1 MTWLVLAALA
11 GILALNSGCK
21 GGKEN
26 GPSEPT
32 EVRVTGVSVSP
43 ANSRIKVGETV
54 SLTATVNPSTASD
67 KRVTWKSGNEAVA
80 TVSQSGVVTG
90 VSAGLVA
97 ITATSMEGGKVGT
110 ASVTVDPGGSTPT
123 TVSVTG
129 VSVSET
135 KLTVVEGHKYQLVA
149 IVSPENATDKT
160 VDWTSSDVNVA
171 TVSATGEVTGV
182 KAGTATITVTTKDG
196 KKTATCEVTV
206 TSATIAVTGVT
217 MEKTEITLT
226 EGDTEMLVAKV
237 APDDATNKKVTWS
250 TSDASVAKVDDNG
263 TVTAV
268 KAGTATI
275 TVKTEDGGKTATCKV
290 TVTAK
295 SLSVESVTLDKTS
308 ATLEIGG
315 TVTLSAT
322 VLPADA
328 TNKSVTWSTSDKNV
342 ATVAPLGATATVK
355 AQKEGTATI
364 TVTTADGGKTATC
377 TVTVKKT
384 VVVGTAVDLGL
395 SVKWADMNVGATK
408 PEEAGDLIS
417 WGETSPKEVYSE
429 AAFKWWTP
437 NNKYSAANH
446 KWVLDPEDDAAHVN
460 WGGNW
465 RMPTQWEFEEL
476 VEKCTFSQ
484 ATVNGVTVLKVT
496 GPNGKSIYLPATG
509 YKSGEDTSLKYGE
522 RGYYNPCTKET
533 GTLPDIYNKCYIFTT
548 SGYYN
553 KGSFSHFA
561 GLAVRPVDGSADKQ
575 VSSITLDKSTLGLA
589 IGAKETLKA
598 TITPSDAWLP
608 KVAWTS
614 DDKSIAIVHAN
625 DGIVT
630 AVKAGTTTI
639 TAWSYDG
646 KKKATCTVT
655 VGPAPGKENGHEWVD
670 MGLSVKW
677 ATMAIGASKPEEYG
691 SCFSWGETKVKS
703 RYGWNDYAWT
713 KDGGYT
719 FTKYVTSSKYGT
731 VDNKTVLELADDAAH
746 VNWGGNWR
754 MPTTEEAHE
763 LRDNVTATEETRGGV
778 KCYILTSK
786 INGNSIVV
794 PMGGVYC
801 VDNEVNPISGATFW
815 TSSLHDT
822 SNEAKLWSVNSTTG
836 AVYYGSIYR
845 CQGRPVRGVV
855 K

>member
-26 GPSEPT
+26 GPSEPS

-110 ASVTVDPGGSTPT
+110 ASVTVDPGESTPT

-182 KAGTATITVTTKDG
+182 KAGTATITVTT
-196 KKTATCEVTV
+196 
-206 TSATIAVTGVT
+206 
-217 MEKTEITLT
+217 
-226 EGDTEMLVAKV
+226 
-237 APDDATNKKVTWS
+237 
-250 TSDASVAKVDDNG
+250 
-263 TVTAV
+263 
-268 KAGTATI
+268 
-275 TVKTEDGGKTATCKV
+275 
-290 TVTAK
+290 
-295 SLSVESVTLDKTS
+295 
-308 ATLEIGG
+308 
-315 TVTLSAT
+315 
-322 VLPADA
+322 
-328 TNKSVTWSTSDKNV
+328 
-342 ATVAPLGATATVK
+342 
-355 AQKEGTATI
+355 
-364 TVTTADGGKTATC
+364 ADGGKTATC
-377 TVTVKKT
+377 TVTVKAT

-395 SVKWADMNVGATK
+395 SVKWADMNVGAAK

-437 NNKYSAANH
+437 KDKYSDANH

-509 YKSGEDTSLKYGE
+509 YKSGEDTKYGE

-553 KGSFSHFA
+553 RGSFRHYS

-575 VSSITLDKSTLGLA
+575 VSSITLNKSTLTLA
-589 IGAKETLKA
+589 EKAKETLTA
-598 TITPSDAWLP
+598 TVSPSDAWLP

-646 KKKATCTVT
+646 KKVATCTVT
-655 VGPAPGKENGHEWVD
+655 VWQLIP
-670 MGLSVKW
+670 
-677 ATMAIGASKPEEYG
+677 
-691 SCFSWGETKVKS
+691 
-703 RYGWNDYAWT
+703 
-713 KDGGYT
+713 
-719 FTKYVTSSKYGT
+719 
-731 VDNKTVLELADDAAH
+731 
-746 VNWGGNWR
+746 
-754 MPTTEEAHE
+754 
-763 LRDNVTATEETRGGV
+763 
-778 KCYILTSK
+778 
-786 INGNSIVV
+786 
-794 PMGGVYC
+794 
-801 VDNEVNPISGATFW
+801 
-815 TSSLHDT
+815 
-822 SNEAKLWSVNSTTG
+822 
-836 AVYYGSIYR
+836 
-845 CQGRPVRGVV
+845 
-855 K
+855 